1 MIDDIIK
8 NLRASCNVCTAAG
21 VPGTLVLITD
31 LAQVLDEIERLRDF
45 VAETESLRR
54 EGLV

>member
-1 MIDDIIK
+1 MIDNILK
-8 NLRASCNVCTAAG
+8 EMREYCKVCEAAG